1 MVIKPLLSLIV
12 HLTLPGRKTPHQ
24 PPTVAVRRVNTVI
37 AMYCS
42 SATQVRPSPAKT
54 TLVVAALLAM
64 LSSSA
69 APAGTTTSTFQVQ
82 VTVQASCT
90 IVSSPT
96 LDFGP
101 QGVFAANVDQ
111 SSVIQ
116 VQCTNTTPY
125 DIGLNA
131 GTGSGATVA
140 TRKMTSGGAT
150 VNYSLYKDV
159 AHTTV
164 WGDTGAGTV
173 SATGNGA
180 AQSYTVFGRIPPQT
194 TPVPATYADTITL
207 TVTY

>member
-1 MVIKPLLSLIV
+1 
-12 HLTLPGRKTPHQ
+12 
-24 PPTVAVRRVNTVI
+24 
-37 AMYCS
+37 MYCS
-42 SATQVRPSPAKT
+42 SASQVRQVPAKT

-96 LDFGP
+96 LDFGT

-140 TRKMTSGGAT
+140 VRKMTSGGAT
-150 VNYSLYKDV
+150 VNYSLY
-159 AHTTV
+159 TTAGRTVV
-164 WGDTGAGTV
+164 WGNTVGTDTV

-180 AQSYTVFGRIPPQT
+180 AQNYTVYGRIPPQS
-194 TPVPATYADTITL
+194 TPAPATYADTITL